1 MDADGSLDE
10 IIEIVLD
17 LCHGLTENEYI
28 EREPAKEN
36 EMGMKDLDTQ
46 ESRMDEGQD
55 LGNLLEARL
64 IAQEM
69 AWGFPT
75 GESDE
80 PRQFPAEV

>member
-1 MDADGSLDE
+1 
-10 IIEIVLD
+10 
-17 LCHGLTENEYI
+17 
-28 EREPAKEN
+28 
-36 EMGMKDLDTQ
+36 MGMKDLDTQ